1 MINTQKLSQEL
12 RTAGITT
19 HGNCNSNGIVWDDN
33 NNEIQDRADV
43 KAIINAHDPA
53 PDSAA
58 VQSEEYIKAGITP
71 DKLAFALWDQIIK
84 GDNTAA
90 TALQSLMEDVDSQIN

>member
-1 MINTQKLSQEL
+1 MINIKKLTQEL
-12 RTAGITT
+12 QAAGITT
-19 HGNCNSNGIVWDDN
+19 HGNCNSNGVVWDDN

-58 VQSEEYIKAGITP
+58 VQSEEYSKAGITP
-71 DKLAFALWDQIIK
+71 EKIAFALWDHIIK

-90 TALQSLMEDVDSQIN
+90 AALQSLMEEIDSQIN